1 MAVTELRARKPCGAH
16 INVAPACGT
25 ATSYA
30 LHQVSIGWRPPGWSI
45 GMADAAANVV
55 LQEQLLELE
64 ALGAVFGDDLHLSR
78 IEGDNRRFAEAVV
91 AAAGEAS
98 AAAAAADVLALS
110 GTIRLPDCELAGAP
124 VHLAFV
130 LPKKGEAPGL
140 QVQTNAPRQVRRC
153 WLGECGGRCS

>member
-1 MAVTELRARKPCGAH
+1 MAERHGRA
-16 INVAPACGT
+16 
-25 ATSYA
+25 
-30 LHQVSIGWRPPGWSI
+30 
-45 GMADAAANVV
+45 ADAAASIV

-98 AAAAAADVLALS
+98 AAAAAAEVPALS
-110 GTIRLPDCELAGAP
+110 GTIRLPDCGLAGSP

-130 LPKKGEAPGL
+130 LPKRGGAPGL
-140 QVQTNAPRQVRRC
+140 QVQTNAPRQVWRR
-153 WLGECGGRCS
+153 WVGEHDGGRALRLGHTVLSRSG